1 MATDRS
7 HATTDP
13 ASVAQARAWLVGQL
27 KALGSEDVA
36 ITQAAGRVLAA
47 EVRSNLDLPPFDRAA
62 VDGIAV
68 RADETIGASTYNPS
82 VFRWATACTDLPMGA
97 AMRMNA
103 GEPLPSG
110 ADAVVRSEH
119 VGLDESGAGTVTE
132 PVMAG
137 SGAERKGSQS
147 RRDGTLLTAGRRIR
161 PCDIGMLAS
170 AGLTIVSVVRRPR
183 VRCLVADGTIEA
195 GRPLPA
201 GKVYDANQPLLS
213 ALSERDGGIVV
224 EQRMIARDRASLR
237 SALLVPG
244 GDIILIAGGTG
255 AGADD
260 HAAAA
265 LAEAGEL
272 VIRGVALRH
281 AETTGV
287 GVAAGIPVL
296 LLPGTPVGCL
306 LAYECLAG
314 PAIRR
319 LGGGDPTFPF
329 MPRRMTAA
337 RKFVSEL
344 SMTEL
349 RPVRCLSED
358 LAEPIAGVA
367 ETGLKTMSQ
376 ADGFVLIPEG
386 SEGYPQGATVTVYL
400 YDGRERAQS

>member
-7 HATTDP
+7 EAITDR
-13 ASVAQARAWLVGQL
+13 ASVARARAWLAAQL
-27 KALGSEDVA
+27 NVLGSEEIA
-36 ITQAAGRVLAA
+36 IPQVAGRILAA

-82 VFRWATACTDLPMGA
+82 VFRWASACADLPVGA
-97 AMRMNA
+97 AMRISA

-110 ADAVVRSEH
+110 ADAIVRSEH
-119 VGLDESGAGTVTE
+119 VGLDERAAGTVTE
-132 PVMAG
+132 PVMTG

-147 RRDGTLLTAGRRIR
+147 RQDGTLLTAGRRLR
-161 PCDIGMLAS
+161 PSDIGVLAS
-170 AGLTIVSVVRRPR
+170 AGLTSVSVIRKPR
-183 VRCLVADGTIEA
+183 VRCLVAEGTIEA

-201 GKVYDANQPLLS
+201 GKVYDANQPLLC
-213 ALSERDGGIVV
+213 ALSERDGAIVV
-224 EQRMIARDRASLR
+224 EQRMIARDRASLCQ
-237 SALLVPG
+237 ALLVPG
-244 GDIILIAGGTG
+244 GDIILMAGGTG
-255 AGADD
+255 TGAND

-272 VIRGVALRH
+272 VIRGIALRH
-281 AETTGV
+281 AETTAV
-287 GVAAGIPVL
+287 GIAAGVPVL

-314 PAIRR
+314 PVIRR

-329 MPRRMTAA
+329 PPRRMTAA

-349 RPVRCLSED
+349 RPVRCLGED
-358 LAEPIAGVA
+358 LVEPIAAVA
-367 ETGLKTMSQ
+367 EAGLKTMSQ
-376 ADGFVLIPEG
+376 ADGFVLIPEE
-386 SEGYPQGATVTVYL
+386 SEGYPQGASVTVYL
-400 YDGRERAQS
+400 YDGHERAQS